1 MSLRRYWDGGKECVG
16 RRTLKKC
23 WNAHCNAAAHRPQ
36 PRTTRRWE
44 CVCACACAFAREMPA
59 FVQTRVDRR
68 SSPALDVAP
77 SWLSLALTAGATMCF
92 INEGFT
98 DSPPLYQHNKILI
111 HLLQDKFKEEKYR
124 DCRVK
129 GLNRARLLAPNVVG
143 WRTKCPYKVVGRKG
157 EDLDVRC
164 MNLLIKVKQLRK
176 FEVSKRRAVQ
186 MHLADARD
194 LSDCIQTTYSL
205 KGIFFLF

>member
-1 MSLRRYWDGGKECVG
+1 MLVAGRSKNVGMPIAMLLHTDRNHERPGGESACV
-16 RRTLKKC
+16 C
-23 WNAHCNAAAHRPQ
+23 V
-36 PRTTRRWE
+36 
-44 CVCACACAFAREMPA
+44 CVCACMRA

-68 SSPALDVAP
+68 SSLAHDDVAP
-77 SWLSLALTAGATMCF
+77 SWLSLALTAGATMCL

-98 DSPPLYQHNKILI
+98 DSPPFCQHNKMLI
-111 HLLQDKFKEEKYR
+111 HVLQEKFKKEKYR

-143 WRTKCPYKVVGRKG
+143 WRIECPYKVVGRKG
-157 EDLDVRC
+157 EDLDVRR
-164 MNLLIKVKQLRK
+164 MNLLMQVKQLRQ
-176 FEVSKRRAVQ
+176 FEMSKLRAVQ

-205 KGIFFLF
+205 KGIFFFF